1 MSGTSDSMLCMT
13 QPRYYD
19 HGDPGDRDDQG
30 GQDNHGEQGDHGD
43 WVIRVTRI
51 TKVDTMT
58 RDKSNKTINYINS
71 KYFHFS
77 KLSLLY

>member
-30 GQDNHGEQGDHGD
+30 GQDDHGEQGDHGD
-43 WVIRVTRI
+43 Q
-51 TKVDTMT
+51 D
-58 RDKSNKTINYINS
+58 N
-71 KYFHFS
+71 
-77 KLSLLY
+77 

>member
-1 MSGTSDSMLCMT
+1 MT
-13 QPRYYD
+13 RV
-19 HGDPGDRDDQG
+19 GRMTMV
-30 GQDNHGEQGDHGD
+30 NR
-43 WVIRVTRI
+43 VTMVTRI

-77 KLSLLY
+77 NLSLQIWSLAQKIQ